1 MDKKF
6 SWIRLL
12 LRLVSYILVAAVASA
27 ATFWLSGPSKLD
39 ELSALIR
46 QKFIGE
52 ADVTA
57 MEDAA
62 AAAMVDALGDR
73 WSYYIPA
80 ADMAAHNEQKNNEY
94 VGIGATI
101 TVREDGQGM
110 DVIRLEP
117 GGPAVQA
124 GILPGDILYQV
135 EGQLVSQLGI
145 TGTRELIRG
154 EEGTDVTVTVRRDGE
169 ELTFQVQRRS
179 ILVDVADGSMLS
191 DRVGY
196 VRIANFDKRCAQET
210 IETIEQL
217 QEQGAQALIFDV
229 RFNPGGFKYELVDL
243 LNYLL
248 PEGALFRSVSYTGQ
262 ETVDRSDANCLELPM
277 AVLVNAD
284 SYSAAEFFAAALSE
298 YEWAS
303 VVGEPTVGKGHYQ
316 NTYTLSDGSGVGL
329 SIGKYSTPNGVCL
342 EGVGITPDVVVE
354 VDEKTAADI
363 YARLLDPAEDPQVQ
377 AALEILQ

>member
-1 MDKKF
+1 MKKKF
-6 SWIRLL
+6 SWIKLL
-12 LRLVSYILVAAVASA
+12 ALALSYILVAAAASA
-27 ATFWLSGPSKLD
+27 ITWSMAMPSKLA
-39 ELSALIR
+39 ELSMLI
-46 QKFIGE
+46 QEKFIGE

-62 AAAMVDALGDR
+62 AVAMIDALGDR

-101 TVREDGQGM
+101 SVREDGQGM

-117 GGPAVQA
+117 GGPAVSA

-135 EGQLVSQLGI
+135 EGQKVSELGI
-145 TGTRELIRG
+145 TGARELIRG
-154 EEGTDVTVTVRRDGE
+154 EAGTAVSVTVLRDGE
-169 ELTFQVQRRS
+169 PLTFQVTRQS
-179 ILVDVADGSMLS
+179 ILVDVAAGAMLT
-191 DRVGY
+191 DKVGY

-210 IETIEQL
+210 IEQIETL
-217 QEQGAQALIFDV
+217 QQQGAQALIFDV

-262 ETVDRSDANCLELPM
+262 EYVDQSDANCLEIPM

-303 VVGEPTVGKGHYQ
+303 VVGVPTVGKGHYQ

-363 YARLLDPAEDPQVQ
+363 YAQLLDPAKDPQIQ

>member
-124 GILPGDILYQV
+124 GILPGDIFYQV

-169 ELTFQVQRRS
+169 ELTFQVQRQS

>member
-1 MDKKF
+1 MKNKI
-6 SWIRLL
+6 SWLKLL
-12 LRLVSYILVAAVASA
+12 LQGISYILVAAVASA
-27 ATFWLSGPSKLD
+27 ATLQTAVPSKLD
-39 ELSALIR
+39 ELSMLI
-46 QKFIGE
+46 QEKFIGE

-101 TVREDGQGM
+101 SVREDGRGM

-117 GGPAVQA
+117 GGPAVEA
-124 GILPGDILYQV
+124 GMLPGDILYQV
-135 EGQLVSQLGI
+135 EGQLVSELGV

-154 EEGTDVTVTVRRDGE
+154 QEGTTVSLTVLRQEAALTLQVTRRN
-169 ELTFQVQRRS
+169 
-179 ILVDVADGSMLS
+179 ILVDVAEGAMLT

-196 VRIANFDKRCAQET
+196 VRITNFDKRCAQET
-210 IETIEQL
+210 IEAIEQL
-217 QEQGAQALIFDV
+217 MEQGAQALIFDV

-248 PEGALFRSVSYTGQ
+248 PEGPLFRSLSYTGQ
-262 ETVDRSDANCLELPM
+262 ETVDSSDANCLELPM
-277 AVLVNAD
+277 AVLVNGD

-303 VVGEPTVGKGHYQ
+303 VVGQATVGKGHYQ

-329 SIGKYSTPNGVCL
+329 SIGRYSTPNGMCL

-354 VDEKTAADI
+354 VDERTAADI
-363 YARLLDPAEDPQVQ
+363 YARLLTPENDPQIQ
-377 AALEILQ
+377 AALELLQ